1 MMSENVYGELPTIHI
16 GNLEFEIESYFIVD
30 NEYYLQLCNPE
41 IECDAKLNS
50 LSDKNIKIITDAILK
65 RYSKQINLQEA
76 RKWLFE
82 NRNKLSGCDTAGFVK
97 IFTEYFET
105 LKAKDYNLK

>member
-1 MMSENVYGELPTIHI
+1 ML
-16 GNLEFEIESYFIVD
+16 F
-30 NEYYLQLCNPE
+30 
-41 IECDAKLNS
+41 
-50 LSDKNIKIITDAILK
+50 LK

-82 NRNKLSGCDTAGFVK
+82 NRNKLSGYDTAGFVK